1 LKKKKGEKRLFSTLH
16 SRKEMLPSVARSAHS
31 SGVSVF
37 RSSQSPRAAAVVV
50 VRSARAAPLIVSVGR
65 ITRGAAAPSINA
77 SASSSR
83 VAAFS
88 GALSRPPFSSA
99 RIQLKGAPT

>member
-1 LKKKKGEKRLFSTLH
+1 
-16 SRKEMLPSVARSAHS
+16 MLSSVARSAHS

-37 RSSQSPRAAAVVV
+37 SSSQSPRAAAVVV
-50 VRSARAAPLIVSVGR
+50 VVRSARAAPLIASVGR
-65 ITRGAAAPSINA
+65 ITRGAAAPSIIS

-99 RIQLKGAPT
+99 RIQLKGAPTL